1 MLLKGSVIYL
11 ALPILWLSSSE
22 DRWAKIDSYLSPTVW
37 PSDTSGREVNE
48 KALSLECCGSCVSL
62 SAPMY
67 GLFFFSIQAFHLPYP
82 LQMFSGMQR
91 KQDNN
96 EREKQHSQ
104 STIHRAEWLFPDMPA
119 HWYHHA
125 GWLNECSFHIFNFV
139 CWESIQVVYI
149 FNKDLGR
156 FRLKL
161 AIVHHLKIISFEW

>member
-1 MLLKGSVIYL
+1 MTFIQWRPLGQNRFLSEPHCLTLWHFWQRSKWKSTVTRMLWFLC
-11 ALPILWLSSSE
+11 
-22 DRWAKIDSYLSPTVW
+22 
-37 PSDTSGREVNE
+37 
-48 KALSLECCGSCVSL
+48 LSLCPHVWSF
-62 SAPMY
+62 
-67 GLFFFSIQAFHLPYP
+67 FFFSIQAFHLPYP

-104 STIHRAEWLFPDMPA
+104 SRIHRAEWLFPDMPA